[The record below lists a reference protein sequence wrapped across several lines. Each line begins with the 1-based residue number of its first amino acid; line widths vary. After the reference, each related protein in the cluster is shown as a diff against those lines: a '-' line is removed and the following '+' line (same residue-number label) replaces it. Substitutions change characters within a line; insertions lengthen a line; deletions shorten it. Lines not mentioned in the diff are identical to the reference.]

1 MRFRNS
7 FTGNAVGDFL
17 LGYVADS
24 QLSNV
29 WVVDQ
34 RHWASMF
41 FLQDDWK
48 VTSKLL

>member
-1 MRFRNS
+1 MRYRGR
-7 FTGNAVGDFL
+7 FTGNAVADYL

-34 RHWASMF
+34 RHWATSF
-41 FLQDDWK
+41 FVQDDW
-48 VTSKLL
+48 S